1 MKTIKNKTI
10 TLLLALAAVTFS
22 LTSCEKD
29 AHTPPDLV
37 FITTAGYT
45 SADATVGVSDTL
57 LVGITAT
64 KTEDELKTYNVSY
77 AYDGATTTT
86 TAYNYTLTT
95 SEEDSYSKDYQVITR
110 STAGTEKWVFTITD
124 RDGNIASKTINLT
137 VN

>member
-1 MKTIKNKTI
+1 MKNFKNKTI
-10 TLLLALAAVTFS
+10 TLMLAVAAVTFL

-37 FITTAGYT
+37 FKTGVGYA
-45 SADATVGVSDTL
+45 SADVTVTHIDSL

-64 KTEDELKTYNVSY
+64 KTEDELKTYNISY
-77 AYDGATTTT
+77 AYDGTTTTT
-86 TAYNYTLTT
+86 TAYNYTLTS

-110 STAGTEKWVFTITD
+110 NQAGTERWVFTITD